1 MGTALGV
8 GVLAAAV
15 GGILMARR
23 HGADAVIEEGTEFYM
38 VLQTSL
44 SLERQRIASAM
55 P

>member
-15 GGILMARR
+15 GGILMGRR
-23 HGADAVIEEGTEFYM
+23 HGADAVIEEGTQFYM